1 MGVRLVIR
9 SAEGQPLSEEVSYDF
24 EQARIV
30 IGRGPG
36 ADVRIPHLTVS
47 ELHATLRLQDDVY
60 GLLDNDSTN
69 GTFVNG
75 TRLSAGRSKRLHDG
89 DLIDVGA
96 YVIAFRSGIA
106 LSQPTTMERTAELA
120 RRLFRRSQAG
130 ARVDVARLVVLSGP
144 CTGKSL
150 DIPAPVS
157 RSLVGRGESCQLV
170 LPDPEIAP
178 EHAELVHDLDG
189 VLMRHVESK
198 HALTINGQ
206 VVAQRRLRDGDE
218 LLLGTTRLLF
228 EEPAEEPIDAL
239 GTEAD
244 RPVIKATATAVAA
257 PAVTVADAAPAA
269 ESAAPH
275 EPPLKAR
282 DTRNAR
288 SSFDAD
294 VIIYALAAIVIAIS
308 VAGLFVLMRGD

>member
-9 SAEGQPLSEEVSYDF
+9 SAEGRPLPEEVSYDF

-47 ELHATLRLQDDVY
+47 ELHATLRLQDDAY

-75 TRLSAGRSKRLHDG
+75 TRLSAGRTKRLHDG

-96 YVIAFRSGIA
+96 YVLAFRSGVA
-106 LSQPTTMERTAELA
+106 LTQATTMERTAELA
-120 RRLFRRSQAG
+120 RRLFRSSQAG
-130 ARVDVARLVVLSGP
+130 ARVEPARLVILSGP
-144 CTGKSL
+144 STGKSL
-150 DIPAPVS
+150 DIPPPVS
-157 RSLVGRGESCQLV
+157 RCLIGSGEGCQLV
-170 LPDPEIAP
+170 LPDPDVLR

-189 VLMRHVESK
+189 VLLRSLEGKSTL
-198 HALTINGQ
+198 AINGQ
-206 VVAQRRLRDGDE
+206 AVAQRRLRDGDE
-218 LLLGTTRLLF
+218 LVLGTTRLLF

-244 RPVIKATATAVAA
+244 RPVMK
-257 PAVTVADAAPAA
+257 PAPAA
-269 ESAAPH
+269 AQAEAAPSAGAAPIETPLPAPLH
-275 EPPLKAR
+275 EPTLKAR
-282 DTRNAR
+282 NAR
-288 SSFDAD
+288 TAFDAD
-294 VIIYALAAIVIAIS
+294 VVIYALAAIVIAIS
-308 VAGLFVLMRGD
+308 VAGLIVLMRGN